1 MSAFLR
7 PNNSGR
13 ISSSLIGESEPRGV
27 ELRRIIQ
34 RCDSQDVLRALDE
47 GCTFTRTCR
56 RRAPSVTGIAYLTG
70 TLIKGLCA

>member
-1 MSAFLR
+1 MSARFR

-13 ISSSLIGESEPRGV
+13 ISPNLIREQESHGV

-47 GCTFTRTCR
+47 GCTFMRTSR
-56 RRAPSVTGIAYLTG
+56 RRELSIIGIAYLIG
-70 TLIKGLCA
+70 T